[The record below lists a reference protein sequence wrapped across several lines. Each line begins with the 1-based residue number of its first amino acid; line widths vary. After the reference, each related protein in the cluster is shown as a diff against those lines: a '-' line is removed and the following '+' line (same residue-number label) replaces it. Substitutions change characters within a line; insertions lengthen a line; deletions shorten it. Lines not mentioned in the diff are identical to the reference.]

1 MIKMDFDNIIDKRHC
16 ARSFKDRRAS
26 WKDVMLAIDAA
37 NQGPFAGNMNH
48 LKFLIIE
55 FPDKIKE
62 LAKHSKQTWMAESGI
77 LVVVCSDDTHLEKQY
92 GERGRVYSRQQA
104 GAAIMTLILKL
115 TDLGLASCWVGEY
128 NDDMIRQVLGI
139 PQHIQIEAIIP
150 VGYERLEK
158 GKKMKQKKIALERA
172 IFWEKWEGFR
182 RPSAFEDPNV
192 IHRDDY

>member
-1 MIKMDFDNIIDKRHC
+1 MDFDKIINKRHC
-16 ARSFKDRRAS
+16 ARSFKDKRAS

-48 LKFLIIE
+48 LKFLIVEYPETIE
-55 FPDKIKE
+55 KI
-62 LAKHSKQTWMAESGI
+62 AKLSSQHWISESGI

-104 GAAIMTLILKL
+104 GATIMTLILKL
-115 TDLGLASCWVGEY
+115 TDLGLDSCWVGEY
-128 NDDMIRQVLGI
+128 KDELIRQILGI
-139 PQHIQIEAIIP
+139 PEHIQVEAIIP
-150 VGYERLEK
+150 IGYEKPVK
-158 GKKMKQKKIALERA
+158 GRTGKQKKLSLERS

-192 IHRDDY
+192 AHRDAY